1 MKNQQSTLDER
12 QVFVAVVRYGSFT
25 EAARQLEL
33 TTAAVSRRVKAL
45 ESRLGVRLLN
55 RTTRRLSLTDAGQQY
70 YEDMRRLLLELQ
82 QTEERIAG
90 LASEP
95 AGFLRITAPLSFG
108 MRYLGEVIAGL
119 HARYPAIRIEL
130 TLDDSLRDI
139 VSSGFDAAIRIGKL
153 QDSTLVARR
162 LGSFRQLVCASPGYL
177 AHHGEPRTPQELAD
191 HACLYYTNLDSP
203 HDWLFESGGKRFAV
217 STSGVFGAN
226 NGDVLCDAA
235 VHGMGIVYL
244 PAFIADGYLR
254 DGRLVSILNG
264 SVDRTPL
271 EMYALY
277 PTRSFMPAALK
288 LFLQT
293 LSESCSSQSSP
304 ADSQTGLSIS
314 K

>member
-1 MKNQQSTLDER
+1 MKNQQSFLDDR
-12 QVFVAVVRYGSFT
+12 SVFIAVVRHGSFT
-25 EAARQLEL
+25 DAARELEL

-70 YEDMRRLLLELQ
+70 YEDMSRLLLELQ

-108 MRYLGEVIAGL
+108 MRYLGELIASF

-130 TLDDSLRDI
+130 ALDDTLRDI

-162 LGSFRQLVCASPGYL
+162 LGGFRQLVCASPEYL
-177 AHHGEPRTPQELAD
+177 DRHGEPRIPQELVD
-191 HACLYYTNLDSP
+191 HECLYYTNLEFP
-203 HDWLFESGGKRFAV
+203 RNWLFESGGKPFSVR
-217 STSGVFGAN
+217 TSGSFGAN

-235 VHGMGIVYL
+235 MHGMGIVYL
-244 PAFIADGYLR
+244 PEFIADRYLS
-254 DGRLVSILNG
+254 DGRLVSILG
-264 SVDRTPL
+264 DYVDKAPL
-271 EMYALY
+271 EMFALY

-288 LFLQT
+288 LFLQS
-293 LSESCSSQSSP
+293 LSEGCSRQE
-304 ADSQTGLSIS
+304 
-314 K
+314 

>member
-1 MKNQQSTLDER
+1 MKNQQSTLDDR

-25 EAARQLEL
+25 GAARQLEL

-177 AHHGEPRTPQELAD
+177 AHHGEPRTPQELAG
-191 HACLYYTNLDSP
+191 HECLYYTNLDSP
-203 HDWLFESGGKRFAV
+203 HSWLFGSGGKRFAV

-235 VHGMGIVYL
+235 VHGMGVVYL
-244 PAFIADGYLR
+244 PAFIADGYLA

-288 LFLQT
+288 LFLQA

-304 ADSQTGLSIS
+304 AESQTGLSIS

>member
-1 MKNQQSTLDER
+1 MKNQQSLLDDR
-12 QVFVAVVRYGSFT
+12 QVFVTVVRHGSFT
-25 EAARQLEL
+25 HAARELEL

-45 ESRLGVRLLN
+45 EQRLGVRLLN

-70 YEDMRRLLLELQ
+70 YEDMSRLLLELQ
-82 QTEERIAG
+82 QTEERISG

-108 MRYLGEVIAGL
+108 MRYLGELIAGF

-130 TLDDSLRDI
+130 TLDDTLRDI

-162 LGSFRQLVCASPGYL
+162 LGSFRQLVCASPEYL
-177 AHHGEPRTPQELAD
+177 ARHGVPRVPQELAD
-191 HACLYYTNLDSP
+191 HECLHYTNLESP
-203 HDWLFESGGKRFAV
+203 RDWLFESDGKPLRVRTAG
-217 STSGVFGAN
+217 SFGAN

-235 VHGMGIVYL
+235 VHGMGFVYL
-244 PAFIADGYLR
+244 PLFIADRYLR
-254 DGRLVSILNG
+254 DGRLVSILEEY
-264 SVDRTPL
+264 VDKDPL
-271 EMYALY
+271 EMFALY

-288 LFLQT
+288 LFLQA
-293 LSESCSSQSSP
+293 LSESCSSQESS
-304 ADSQTGLSIS
+304 SVSYTGLSIS